1 MTAIQFEKLLEQYG
15 NSIFGF
21 CCHLTGNSELAGDL
35 YQDSV
40 MKAFSMLDRMECRSG
55 EDNDLRT
62 ARNYIMGIAVRLYKN
77 LRRKSSFKESL
88 NSIDDEAL
96 AGIASSGTDV
106 AAEAEQKE
114 VLSMIRTLTGE
125 LPEKLRI
132 AVYMFYYADMSI
144 EDISVQLKIPR
155 GTVKS
160 RLNRARNA
168 IRKGLEEK
176 GYEIDR

>member
-1 MTAIQFEKLLEQYG
+1 MTVTQFEKLLERYG

-40 MKAFSMLDRMECRSG
+40 MKAFSMLDKMKCHSDE
-55 EDNDLRT
+55 ENDLKT
-62 ARNYIMGIAVRLYKN
+62 ARNYIMGISVRLYKN
-77 LRRKSSFKESL
+77 MRRKASFKESL
-88 NSIDDEAL
+88 NSLDDEAL
-96 AGIASSGTDV
+96 SGIASSGTDV
-106 AAEAEQKE
+106 TAEAEQKE
-114 VLSMIRTLTGE
+114 VLTIIRTLTGE

-144 EDISVQLKIPR
+144 EEISAQLKIPR

-176 GYEIDR
+176 GYEFD

>member
-1 MTAIQFEKLLEQYG
+1 MTTIQFEKLLKRYG

-40 MKAFSMLDRMECRSG
+40 MKAFSMLDRIRSD
-55 EDNDLRT
+55 EDDDLRT
-62 ARNYIMGIAVRLYKN
+62 ARNYIMGISVRLYKN
-77 LRRKSSFKESL
+77 MRRKASFKESL
-88 NSIDDEAL
+88 NSLNDEAL
-96 AGIASSGTDV
+96 SGIAGSGTDV
-106 AAEAEQKE
+106 AIEAEQKE
-114 VLSMIRTLTGE
+114 ALSIIKTLTGE

-144 EDISVQLKIPR
+144 EDISTQLKIPR

-176 GYEIDR
+176 GYEFD

>member
-21 CCHLTGNSELAGDL
+21 CCHLTGNSELAKDL

-40 MKAFSMLDRMECRSG
+40 MKAFSMLDRMKCQSDKE
-55 EDNDLRT
+55 NDLRT

-77 LRRKSSFKESL
+77 MRRKSSYKESL
-88 NSIDDEAL
+88 NSLNDEIL
-96 AGIASSGTDV
+96 SGIASSETDI
-106 AAEAEQKE
+106 ATEAEQKE
-114 VLSMIRTLTGE
+114 VLSIIRTLTGE

-144 EDISVQLKIPR
+144 EDISGQLRIPR

-160 RLNRARNA
+160 RLNRARNT

-176 GYEIDR
+176 GYGFD